1 MTRRRWIWLAVL
13 GAWLLTLPAA
23 EAVAAEPGASSA
35 TAVSPKEAATGA
47 EGAAAS
53 MTPAAEGAEQGVSM
67 FPIKGDKPLSI
78 RSDELEAIETD
89 GRRRLLFTNKVQ
101 IEQGDLLV
109 NSDRLEAFYP
119 PGGSQPDKL
128 VASGH
133 VRVSQTQR
141 RMLCDKA
148 TFFQTEDRLL
158 CVGNAELQQGDDR
171 VRGREIEIF
180 IKQNRVKVKGGA
192 TVNVTPSQP
201 DEKSAVK
208 AKAKPAPAGKS
219 GKAKP

>member
-1 MTRRRWIWLAVL
+1 MRRRSIWLVGL
-13 GAWLLTLPAA
+13 GAWLLALPAH
-23 EAVAAEPGASSA
+23 EVVAAEPDASS
-35 TAVSPKEAATGA
+35 TAVVSPKEPPTGA
-47 EGAAAS
+47 AGATASAA
-53 MTPAAEGAEQGVSM
+53 PAAVGAEQGVSM

-78 RSDELEAIETD
+78 RSDELEAIETE
-89 GRRRLLFTNKVQ
+89 GRRRLLFTSNVH

-133 VRVSQTQR
+133 VEVKQLKR
-141 RMLCDKA
+141 RMLCEKA
-148 TFFQTEDRLL
+148 TYFQTEDRLL

-180 IKQNRVKVKGGA
+180 TKQSRVKVRGGA
-192 TVNVTPSQP
+192 TVNVTPSNSGAKP
-201 DEKSAVK
+201 APETKAAAK
-208 AKAKPAPAGKS
+208 PAKAKP
-219 GKAKP
+219 

>member
-1 MTRRRWIWLAVL
+1 MTRLRWTWLAGL
-13 GAWLLTLPAA
+13 GALLLALPAA
-23 EAVAAEPGASSA
+23 EAGAAEPSASSA
-35 TAVSPKEAATGA
+35 PAVSPKEAGSGA
-47 EGAAAS
+47 ESAAAS
-53 MTPAAEGAEQGVSM
+53 ATPAAAGTEQSVSM

-78 RSDELEAIETD
+78 RSDELEAIETG
-89 GRRRLLFTNKVQ
+89 GRRRMLFTSKVQ
-101 IEQGDLLV
+101 VEQGELLV
-109 NSDRLEAFYP
+109 NADRLEAFYP
-119 PGGSQPDKL
+119 PGGSQPDTL

-180 IKQNRVKVKGGA
+180 IKQNRVKVRGGA
-192 TVNVTPSQP
+192 TVNVTPSQREAKP
-201 DEKSAVK
+201 AASAK
-208 AKAKPAPAGKS
+208 AAPAGKPAKAKP
-219 GKAKP
+219 

>member
-1 MTRRRWIWLAVL
+1 LTRRRWIWLAGL
-13 GAWLLTLPAA
+13 GAWLLALPTAG
-23 EAVAAEPGASSA
+23 AVAAEPGTSSA
-35 TAVSPKEAATGA
+35 AAVSPKGATT
-47 EGAAAS
+47 GAAAS
-53 MTPAAEGAEQGVSM
+53 ATPAAEEAEQGVSM

-78 RSDELEAIETD
+78 RSDELEAIETE
-89 GRRRLLFTNKVQ
+89 GRRRLLFTSKVQ

-128 VASGH
+128 VATGH
-133 VRVSQTQR
+133 VRVSQAKR

-192 TVNVTPSQP
+192 TVNVTPSQH
-201 DEKSAVK
+201 DEKPAAA
-208 AKAKPAPAGKS
+208 AKAVPAGKS
-219 GKAKP
+219 GKATP

>member
-1 MTRRRWIWLAVL
+1 MTRRRWIWLAGL
-13 GAWLLTLPAA
+13 GAWLLALPTPG
-23 EAVAAEPGASSA
+23 AVAAEPSTSSA
-35 TAVSPKEAATGA
+35 AAVSPKEAATGA
-47 EGAAAS
+47 AGAAAS
-53 MTPAAEGAEQGVSM
+53 ATPAAEEAEQGVSM
-67 FPIKGDKPLSI
+67 FPIKGDKPLAI
-78 RSDELEAIETD
+78 RSDELEAIETE
-89 GRRRLLFTNKVQ
+89 GRRRLLFTSKVQ
-101 IEQGDLLV
+101 IEQGELLV

-119 PGGSQPDKL
+119 PGGSQPDTL

-133 VRVSQTQR
+133 VRVSQAKR

-192 TVNVTPSQP
+192 TVNVTPSQR
-201 DEKSAVK
+201 DEKPAAAARAV
-208 AKAKPAPAGKS
+208 PAGKPE
-219 GKAKP
+219 KATP

>member
-1 MTRRRWIWLAVL
+1 M
-13 GAWLLTLPAA
+13 WLLALPAR
-23 EAVAAEPGASSA
+23 EVVAAEPTGSSA
-35 TAVSPKEAATGA
+35 AAVSPKEAATGA
-47 EGAAAS
+47 EGATAS
-53 MTPAAEGAEQGVSM
+53 TAPAAAGAEQGVSM

-78 RSDELEAIETD
+78 RSDELEAIEND
-89 GRRRLLFTNKVQ
+89 GRRKLLFTSKVQ

-133 VRVSQTQR
+133 VQVKQLQR

-192 TVNVTPSQP
+192 TVNVAPSS
-201 DEKSAVK
+201 EKPAAAAK
-208 AKAKPAPAGKS
+208 AAPAPAEPAKAKR
-219 GKAKP
+219 

>member
-1 MTRRRWIWLAVL
+1 VGFAGCLLA
-13 GAWLLTLPAA
+13 LPAH
-23 EAVAAEPGASSA
+23 VALATEPAASSSA
-35 TAVSPKEAATGA
+35 AVSPKNAATDA
-47 EGAAAS
+47 EGAVS
-53 MTPAAEGAEQGVSM
+53 STTPTAEGAEQSVSM

-78 RSDELEAIETD
+78 RSDELEAIEAD
-89 GRRRLLFTNKVQ
+89 GRRRLLFTSKVQ
-101 IEQGDLLV
+101 IDQGDLRV

-119 PGGSQPDKL
+119 PGGSQPDRL

-133 VRVSQTQR
+133 VLVSQLKR
-141 RMLCDKA
+141 RMLCDSA

-192 TVNVTPSQP
+192 TVNVTPSQDAKRP
-201 DEKSAVK
+201 ATE
-208 AKAKPAPAGKS
+208 AKAAPAAKV

>member
-1 MTRRRWIWLAVL
+1 M
-13 GAWLLTLPAA
+13 PPH
-23 EAVAAEPGASSA
+23 EAVATEPAVSSPA
-35 TAVSPKEAATGA
+35 AVSPKNATTDP
-47 EGAAAS
+47 EGADSSA
-53 MTPAAEGAEQGVSM
+53 TPAAGGAEQSVSM

-128 VASGH
+128 IASGH

-192 TVNVTPSQP
+192 TVNVTPSQR
-201 DEKSAVK
+201 DEKSAAK
-208 AKAKPAPAGKS
+208 AKAAPAGKP

>member
-1 MTRRRWIWLAVL
+1 LTRRRWIVLAGL
-13 GAWLLTLPAA
+13 GALLLALPTTG
-23 EAVAAEPGASSA
+23 AVAAEPGASSA
-35 TAVSPKEAATGA
+35 TAVSPKQAATGA
-47 EGAAAS
+47 DSAAAS
-53 MTPAAEGAEQGVSM
+53 ATPAAGGTEQSVSM

-78 RSDELEAIETD
+78 RSDELEAIETG
-89 GRRRLLFTNKVQ
+89 GRRRLLFTSKVQ
-101 IEQGDLLV
+101 IEQGELLV

-119 PGGSQPDKL
+119 PGGSQPDTL

-133 VRVSQTQR
+133 VRVSQAKR

-180 IKQNRVKVKGGA
+180 IKQNRVKVRGGA
-192 TVNVTPSQP
+192 TVNVTPSQR
-201 DEKSAVK
+201 DEKSAST
-208 AKAKPAPAGKS
+208 AKAAPAGRS

>member
-1 MTRRRWIWLAVL
+1 MVLAGL
-13 GAWLLTLPAA
+13 SLSLFAWPAT
-23 EAVAAEPGASSA
+23 EVVAAEPDASSA
-35 TAVSPKEAATGA
+35 SAVSPKEAATGA
-47 EGAAAS
+47 ESATAS
-53 MTPAAEGAEQGVSM
+53 ATPAAGGTEQSVSM

-89 GRRRLLFTNKVQ
+89 GRRRLLFTSKVQ
-101 IEQGDLLV
+101 IEQGELLV

-119 PGGSQPDKL
+119 PGGSQPDTL

-133 VRVSQTQR
+133 VRVSQGKR

-148 TFFQTEDRLL
+148 TFFQTQDRLL

-192 TVNVTPSQP
+192 TVNVTPSQSA
-201 DEKSAVK
+201 EKPAST
-208 AKAKPAPAGKS
+208 AKAAPAGKS

>member
-1 MTRRRWIWLAVL
+1 VRRGRLIWLAGLCVL
-13 GAWLLTLPAA
+13 LLAPFASQA
-23 EAVAAEPGASSA
+23 IAAEPAASSA
-35 TAVSPKEAATGA
+35 PVVSPKDAAADA
-47 EGAAAS
+47 EGMVPSAA
-53 MTPAAEGAEQGVSM
+53 PAGEGGGQNVSM

-78 RSDELEAIETD
+78 RSDELEALESD
-89 GRRRLLFTNKVQ
+89 GRRRLLFTTKVQ
-101 IEQGDLLV
+101 IDQGDLRV

-133 VRVSQTQR
+133 VLVSQLKR

-192 TVNVTPSQP
+192 MVDVTPSKGG
-201 DEKSAVK
+201 EKPAASAK
-208 AKAKPAPAGKS
+208 AAPAPKASKAKP
-219 GKAKP
+219 

>member
-1 MTRRRWIWLAVL
+1 MTSWRWIWLAGL
-13 GAWLLTLPAA
+13 GAWLLALPAP
-23 EAVAAEPGASSA
+23 EGVAAESDASSA
-35 TAVSPKEAATGA
+35 AAVSPKQTPTGATGV
-47 EGAAAS
+47 AAGTA
-53 MTPAAEGAEQGVSM
+53 PATAGAEQGVSM

-78 RSDELEAIETD
+78 RSDELEAIESD
-89 GRRRLLFTNKVQ
+89 GRRKLLFTSKVQ

-133 VRVSQTQR
+133 VQVKQLKR

-148 TFFQTEDRLL
+148 TFFQSEDRLL

-180 IKQNRVKVKGGA
+180 IKQNRVKVRGGA
-192 TVNVTPSQP
+192 TVNVLPS
-201 DEKSAVK
+201 SADKKPAAEAKATAVPAAP
-208 AKAKPAPAGKS
+208 AKAKR
-219 GKAKP
+219 

>member
-1 MTRRRWIWLAVL
+1 M
-13 GAWLLTLPAA
+13 GAWLLVLPMA
-23 EAVAAEPGASSA
+23 EAVAAEPDLSSA
-35 TAVSPKEAATGA
+35 AAVSPKQAATGA

-53 MTPAAEGAEQGVSM
+53 ATPAAQETEQSVSM

-78 RSDELEAIETD
+78 RSDELEAIESD
-89 GRRRLLFTNKVQ
+89 GRRRLLFTSKVQ
-101 IEQGDLLV
+101 IEQGELLV

-119 PGGSQPDKL
+119 PGGSQPDTL

-133 VRVSQTQR
+133 VRVSQAKR

-192 TVNVTPSQP
+192 TVNVTPSQH
-201 DEKSAVK
+201 DEKPAAAARAV
-208 AKAKPAPAGKS
+208 PAGKS
-219 GKAKP
+219 GKATP

>member
-1 MTRRRWIWLAVL
+1 MTRRRWLWLV
-13 GAWLLTLPAA
+13 GFDGCLLALPAH
-23 EAVAAEPGASSA
+23 EAVATEPTASSTA
-35 TAVSPKEAATGA
+35 AVSPKNAATDA
-47 EGAAAS
+47 EGAVSSA
-53 MTPAAEGAEQGVSM
+53 TPAAEGAEQSVSM

-78 RSDELEAIETD
+78 RSDELEAIEAD
-89 GRRRLLFTNKVQ
+89 GRRRLLFTSNVQ
-101 IEQGDLLV
+101 IDQGDLRV

-133 VRVSQTQR
+133 VRVSQLKR
-141 RMLCDKA
+141 RMLCDNA

-192 TVNVTPSQP
+192 TVNVTPSQDGKQP
-201 DEKSAVK
+201 AAE
-208 AKAKPAPAGKS
+208 AKAAPAAKARQ
-219 GKAKP
+219 AKP

>member
-1 MTRRRWIWLAVL
+1 
-13 GAWLLTLPAA
+13 
-23 EAVAAEPGASSA
+23 
-35 TAVSPKEAATGA
+35 
-47 EGAAAS
+47 
-53 MTPAAEGAEQGVSM
+53 M

-78 RSDELEAIETD
+78 RSDELEALENE
-89 GRRRLLFTNKVQ
+89 GRRRLLFTSNVH

-133 VRVSQTQR
+133 VEVKQLQR
-141 RMLCDKA
+141 RMLCNTA
-148 TFFQTEDRLL
+148 TYFQTEDRLL

-180 IKQNRVKVKGGA
+180 TKQSRVKVRGGA
-192 TVNVTPSQP
+192 TVNVMPSGSDKKPVAEAKSVPATPAP
-201 DEKSAVK
+201 
-208 AKAKPAPAGKS
+208 AKAKR
-219 GKAKP
+219 

>member
-1 MTRRRWIWLAVL
+1 MRRHWFSLL
-13 GAWLLTLPAA
+13 GIAACLFALPLQK
-23 EAVAAEPGASSA
+23 AVAAEPNVSS
-35 TAVSPKEAATGA
+35 TPVVSPKNAATD
-47 EGAAAS
+47 AAS
-53 MTPAAEGAEQGVSM
+53 AASTATPTAEGAEQSVSM

-89 GRRRLLFTNKVQ
+89 GRRRLLFTSKVQ
-101 IEQGDLLV
+101 IDQGDLRV
-109 NSDRLEAFYP
+109 NSDRLEALYP

-133 VRVSQTQR
+133 VRVSQLKR

-180 IKQNRVKVKGGA
+180 IKQNRVKVRGGA
-192 TVNVTPSQP
+192 TVNVTPSEGEKQP
-201 DEKSAVK
+201 AAE
-208 AKAKPAPAGKS
+208 AKAAPVAKTK
-219 GKAKP
+219 KAVP

>member
-1 MTRRRWIWLAVL
+1 M
-13 GAWLLTLPAA
+13 WLLAFPAQQG
-23 EAVAAEPGASSA
+23 VAAEPDASSA
-35 TAVSPKEAATGA
+35 AAVSPKQPPTGA
-47 EGAAAS
+47 AGATAS
-53 MTPAAEGAEQGVSM
+53 TAPAADGAEQGVSM

-78 RSDELEAIETD
+78 RSDELEALENE
-89 GRRRLLFTNKVQ
+89 GRRRLLFTSNVH

-133 VRVSQTQR
+133 VEVKQLQR
-141 RMLCDKA
+141 RMLCNTA
-148 TFFQTEDRLL
+148 TYFQTEDRLL

-180 IKQNRVKVKGGA
+180 IKQNRVKVRGGA
-192 TVNVTPSQP
+192 TVNVTPSNADKKP
-201 DEKSAVK
+201 VAEAKSVPAAPVP
-208 AKAKPAPAGKS
+208 AKAKR
-219 GKAKP
+219 

>member
-1 MTRRRWIWLAVL
+1 MTRRRWIGFAGL
-13 GAWLLTLPAA
+13 GAWLLVLPMA
-23 EAVAAEPGASSA
+23 EAVAAEPDLSSA
-35 TAVSPKEAATGA
+35 AAVSPKQAATGA

-53 MTPAAEGAEQGVSM
+53 ATPAAQETEQSVSM

-78 RSDELEAIETD
+78 RSDELEAIESD
-89 GRRRLLFTNKVQ
+89 GRRRLLFTSKVQ
-101 IEQGDLLV
+101 IEQGELLV

-119 PGGSQPDKL
+119 PGGSQPDTL

-133 VRVSQTQR
+133 VRVSQAKR

-180 IKQNRVKVKGGA
+180 IKQNRVKVRGGA
-192 TVNVTPSQP
+192 TVNVTPSQG
-201 DEKSAVK
+201 DGKSAPT
-208 AKAKPAPAGKS
+208 AKAAPAGKS